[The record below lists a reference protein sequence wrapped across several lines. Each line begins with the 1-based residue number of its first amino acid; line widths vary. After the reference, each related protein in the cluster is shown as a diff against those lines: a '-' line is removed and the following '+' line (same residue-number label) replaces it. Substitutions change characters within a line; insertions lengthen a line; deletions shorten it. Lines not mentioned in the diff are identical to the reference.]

1 MRQKQQRAERPMR
14 RTCRSLLGV
23 EGAVLVEFALAAPI
37 LVTLVLG
44 IADFGMLAASNAAL
58 EGATR
63 VGAEYARDNS
73 TCQSNIQATGCI
85 SGIKTAMQSAGN
97 FSPALTYP
105 SSSPPFPESCECDDG
120 SSITCGTTCVGAG
133 KTPNRTLVTVTASQ
147 TFAPILPW
155 PGIPTSLTAT
165 TEMRVQ

>member
-1 MRQKQQRAERPMR
+1 MRQKQQRAERLMP
-14 RTCRSLLGV
+14 RTGRSFLGV

-44 IADFGMLAASNAAL
+44 IADFGMLAAQTAAL

-63 VGAEYARDNS
+63 VGAEYARNNT
-73 TCQSNIQATGCI
+73 TCQSDITGSSCI
-85 SGIKTAMQSAGN
+85 TGIKNAVTSTGN
-97 FSPALTYP
+97 FIPAPTFPSDPSP
-105 SSSPPFPESCECDDG
+105 SCECDDG
-120 SSITCGTTCVGAG
+120 TSITCGTTCVGAG
-133 KTPNRTLVTVTASQ
+133 KTPNRVLITVTASQ
-147 TFAPILPW
+147 TFSPISPW

>member
-1 MRQKQQRAERPMR
+1 MRQKQQHTR
-14 RTCRSLLGV
+14 RVMPRTGRSFLGV

-44 IADFGMLAASNAAL
+44 IADFGMMAASNAAL

-63 VGAEYARDNS
+63 IGAEYARDNS
-73 TCQSNIQATGCI
+73 TCKSNIQDTNCI
-85 SGIKTAMQSAGN
+85 SGIKTAMQSAVN
-97 FSPALTYP
+97 ATLTFP

-120 SSITCGTTCVGAG
+120 SSITCGTTCAVG

-147 TFAPILPW
+147 TYTPILPW
-155 PGIPTSLTAT
+155 PGIPTSLTAS
-165 TEMRVQ
+165 TELRIE